1 MARQGRQKKSTVSN
15 LVAAAAS
22 ATKEISAP
30 EKLNEAEDV
39 VFQGVVASRERDTW
53 SEHDLRQAVKLA
65 KLEVRYSLEWDT
77 LIGEGLVL
85 VNERG
90 TQIENPRNRVYNT
103 LLNGIN
109 QISSKLGLTASQRGV
124 AGNKQAGR
132 NDQQTQAKMAID
144 TDDDLIPKAN
154 TH

>member
-1 MARQGRQKKSTVSN
+1 MARQERQKKSTAANRVKTFSDVST
-15 LVAAAAS
+15 AAIS
-22 ATKEISAP
+22 PVKLTKI
-30 EKLNEAEDV
+30 EDA
-39 VFQGVVASRERDTW
+39 VFQSVIVSRERDTW
-53 SEHDLRQAVKLA
+53 SAHDLRQAAKLA
-65 KLEVRYSLEWDT
+65 KLEVQSEVEWDLLMKET
-77 LIGEGLVL
+77 TIIT
-85 VNERG
+85 NERG